1 MERSRIAVKI
11 SERLYIKIMQ
21 LDFLYFGEHTYGHSQ
36 KPFISAHSTQRS
48 VILLAW
54 KKEAPPVVQPEAA
67 ARRPSKTRSK
77 KQKPQVDE
85 APRIYSEK
93 VTIESSRVPL
103 ACDTIIHPTSQFH
116 SIYKARSFI

>member
-93 VTIESSRVPL
+93 VTYREFTCATGMWHDYSPHFAI
-103 ACDTIIHPTSQFH
+103 
-116 SIYKARSFI
+116 SFDI